1 MFMLSINKHLYKEKT
16 MELGEKYA
24 YSVYQTKS
32 FSRSATMHYVT
43 QAALSLTVKKLET
56 KLGFDIFDRSKNP
69 VCLTKAGELYMNYLS
84 QIQKAEDDLNK
95 QISSLHN
102 QESSQQKLS
111 VGGTSLLAYN
121 LYPDVLS
128 ELSEIF
134 PDVEVAINLGE
145 TFGYSTMFEKLNSEE
160 LDLLIAYAC
169 DSTRYAF
176 VPLMQERYVIAVKNE
191 HITSDELKSYALS
204 RNDIL
209 SGKDFPDK
217 LITNFELFSDI
228 KFHRVAKTGIIWRD
242 MQDFLSQCTF
252 SQYYSCKTRKNDI
265 AYKMMLNGLC
275 AVVTT
280 DYVIS
285 LFPERDDISYF
296 LVKAQKSSR
305 QAMLIYKKGKELT
318 PALKEFIR
326 IAQKLATIKK

>member
-1 MFMLSINKHLYKEKT
+1 

-32 FSRSATMHYVT
+32 FSKSATSHYVT
-43 QAALSLTVKKLET
+43 QAALSLTIKKLET
-56 KLGFDIFDRSKNP
+56 KLGFKIFDRSKSP
-69 VCLTKAGELYMNYLS
+69 LVLTKEGEIYMNYLT
-84 QIQKAEDDLNK
+84 QILKAEDDLMG

-102 QESSQQKLS
+102 QESSHQKLS

-128 ELSEIF
+128 EFSNIF
-134 PDVEVAINLGE
+134 PDVEVSINIGE
-145 TFGYSTMFEKLNSEE
+145 TVNYSTMFEKLNSEK
-160 LDLLIAYAC
+160 LDLLIAYSC

-191 HITSDELKSYALS
+191 HITSDELKAYALS

-209 SGKDFPDK
+209 SGKAFTDK
-217 LITNFELFSDI
+217 LITNFELFCDI
-228 KFHRVAKTGIIWRD
+228 KFHRVSKSGIIWRD
-242 MQDFLSQCTF
+242 MSDFLSKCTF
-252 SQYYSCKTRKNDI
+252 SQHYSCNTRKNDI

-285 LFPERDDISYF
+285 MFPERDDVSYF

-318 PALKEFIR
+318 PALCEFIK
-326 IAQKLATIKK
+326 IAQKLANKKNSPR